1 MPFASDLPMKADI
14 AIFKEL
20 LLDLFDINIWSTAEI
35 KTSSKYFRKHLN
47 DMGFTEHPKPV
58 LFKIWRVEER
68 SRGLRKSCPA
78 VKKKKSLHKNVGR
91 FNNRYLK
98 NSLKDHISKV

>member
-78 VKKKKSLHKNVGR
+78 VKKKSLHKNVGR